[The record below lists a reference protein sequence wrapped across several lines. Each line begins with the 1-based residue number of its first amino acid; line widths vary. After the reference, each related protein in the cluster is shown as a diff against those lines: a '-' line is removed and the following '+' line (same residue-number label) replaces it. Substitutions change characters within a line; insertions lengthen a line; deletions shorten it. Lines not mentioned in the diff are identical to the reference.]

1 MAETNLDYSQIKQK
15 AIHGAI
21 SLTFRRVILLAITL
35 VVINFLLPR
44 YLPPSIIGTFNLATA
59 IVGFFSFFSDIG
71 LAASIIQKKEEI
83 TEDELASTFFIQQT
97 LVTIIALV
105 IFIAAPFIANFY
117 KLDPGGDYLI
127 RALAVSFFLTS
138 FKVIPSVLFERD
150 LNFKPLV
157 IVEILENVIFV
168 GLLVPL
174 VLMDYGLFS
183 YAIAQV
189 VRSIVGVV
197 VMYNIT
203 PWRIRFKRS
212 FSSVKQLLRFGIP
225 YQTNALLALLKD
237 RLVVLLIGAMPMIT
251 KSDMGFITLAQSWAF
266 IPLEIMNIIIRVTFP
281 AYAKLQDD
289 RQALGAAVERSLY
302 VMGLFLYPA
311 MFGILALA
319 TNLVE
324 IIGKDKWG
332 AIIPLV
338 YLYSFSTLWA
348 SISTTFTNVFN
359 AVGEIKITLKLMIM
373 WTLLTWALTPVL
385 VWQFDYL
392 GVGIASAIISF
403 SSIVTIYLMRQIA
416 KINLLHSIGKPL
428 LAAFIMGIILLPL
441 ARILLTSKI
450 AVLPLILLG
459 GLIYGLI
466 MIAIDRKRII
476 FEMKEIFAA
485 IR

>member
-1 MAETNLDYSQIKQK
+1 MTEANVDYTQIKQK

-21 SLTFRRVILLAITL
+21 SLTFRRVVLLTITL

-44 YLPPSIIGTFNLATA
+44 YLPPSVIGTFNLAMA

-71 LAASIIQKKEEI
+71 LAASIIQKKDDI
-83 TEDELASTFFIQQT
+83 TEDELATTFAIQQT

-105 IFIAAPFIANFY
+105 IFLFAPFIANFY
-117 KLDPGGDYLI
+117 NLDSGGDYLV

-157 IVEILENVIFV
+157 IVEILENLIFV

-174 VLMDYGLFS
+174 VLMGYGLFS
-183 YAIAQV
+183 YAVAQV
-189 VRSIVGVV
+189 VRSIAGVI

-203 PWRIRFKRS
+203 PWKMRFKYS
-212 FSSVKQLLRFGIP
+212 LQEVKPLLQFGIP

-237 RLVVLLIGAMPMIT
+237 RLVVLLIGKMIT
-251 KSDMGFITLAQSWAF
+251 KSEMGFVTLAQSWAF

-281 AYAKLQDD
+281 AYAKLQRD
-289 RQALGAAVERSLY
+289 RQALGVAVERSLY

-324 IIGKDKWG
+324 IIGRDKWG
-332 AIIPLV
+332 SIIPLV

-416 KINLLHSIGKPL
+416 KIDLLYSIGKPL
-428 LAAFIMGIILLPL
+428 AAAAIMGITLLPL
-441 ARILLTSKI
+441 ARIFLTTKVAI
-450 AVLPLILLG
+450 LPLILLG
-459 GLIYGLI
+459 GLIYAFI
-466 MIAIDRKRII
+466 MLLIDRKRIV
-476 FEMKEIFAA
+476 FEIKEIINA